1 MFNYSS
7 FSSSGLCGTDMD
19 CWDKRLWKDAMER
32 NEVLVG
38 TPEVFRRALVDK
50 AFICPTQFS
59 LMVFDECHNAVGK
72 SPMALIL
79 RDAVLRLPEA
89 ERPRI
94 LGLTASFVSG
104 SATSDIVI
112 LKKRKAMEVLFQA
125 NMISPFIPNVEQ
137 EDKFSTISYPDDNL
151 EQFQSLVEDFVK
163 NALPKEHF
171 KDLKKWV
178 DRGCNIF
185 SSLGAEALR

>member
-1 MFNYSS
+1 
-7 FSSSGLCGTDMD
+7 MD
-19 CWDKRLWKDAMER
+19 CWDKKLWKDAMER
-32 NEVLVG
+32 NVVLVG

-50 AFICPTQFS
+50 AFIRPTQFS

-72 SPMALIL
+72 SPMASIL
-79 RDAVLRLPEA
+79 RDAVLRLPEP

-104 SATSDIVI
+104 SATSDILI
-112 LKKRKAMEVLFQA
+112 LKKRKAMEILFQA
-125 NMISPFIPNVEQ
+125 NMISPSIPNVEQ
-137 EDKFSTISYPDDNL
+137 EDKFSSVSYPVDDL
-151 EQFQSLVEDFVK
+151 IQFQSLVEDFVK

-171 KDLKKWV
+171 KDLNKWV
-178 DRGCNIF
+178 AIGWNIF